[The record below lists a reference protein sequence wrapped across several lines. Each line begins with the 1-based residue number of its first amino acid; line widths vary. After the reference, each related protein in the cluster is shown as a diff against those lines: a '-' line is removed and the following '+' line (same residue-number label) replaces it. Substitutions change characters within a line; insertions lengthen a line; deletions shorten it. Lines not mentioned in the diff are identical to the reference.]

1 MRVPRLAILALACAA
16 PLVSGCGGMHYIIT
30 VNAASSR
37 VEEARSLGADTSAP
51 YEYWY
56 AKEHL
61 DQAQVEASAGH
72 YSDAANYAETSEEYA
87 AKAVEIARAATGK
100 RKPESE

>member
-1 MRVPRLAILALACAA
+1 MRALAILALLCAA
-16 PLVSGCGGMHYIIT
+16 PLVSGCGGVHYLIQ
-30 VNAASSR
+30 VNAAASR
-37 VEEARSLGADTSAP
+37 VEEAKALGADTSAP

-72 YSDAANYAETSEEYA
+72 YSDAAAYAETSEEYA
-87 AKAVEIARAATGK
+87 TKAVEIARASAGK
-100 RKPESE
+100 KKPESE